1 MIYVIATLKIRPG
14 TLEALANLAQPL
26 IVGTRAEAGCLLYDL
41 TASITDPETAV
52 FLEKWES
59 REALQAHYGTPH
71 FASWS
76 EANKAYV
83 LSAKI
88 EIIHPER
95 IELV

>member
-26 IVGTRAEAGCLLYDL
+26 IAGTRAEAGCLLYDFN
-41 TASITDPETAV
+41 ASITDPETAV
-52 FLEKWES
+52 FIEKWES
-59 REALQAHYGTPH
+59 REALEAHFNTPH
-71 FASWS
+71 IAIWR

-83 LSAKI
+83 LSAKV
-88 EIIHPER
+88 EIIHPDR